1 MKNAFTKDLGL
12 ALLRVVPSLMMMSH
26 GLPKLQ
32 KMLSGD
38 FAFANPIGIGE
49 APSLFLAVVG
59 EFIAPIFII
68 LGFKTRFATIPVI
81 ITMLVAVFIVHGADP
96 FGKKELPFLYAI
108 VFIVIALVGPGKFGI
123 DKK

>member
-38 FAFANPIGIGE
+38 FAFANPLGIGE